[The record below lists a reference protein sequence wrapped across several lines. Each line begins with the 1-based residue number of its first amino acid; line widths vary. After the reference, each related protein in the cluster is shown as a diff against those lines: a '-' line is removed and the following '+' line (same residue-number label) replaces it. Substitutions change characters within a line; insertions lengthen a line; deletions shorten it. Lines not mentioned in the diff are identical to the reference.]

1 MSKER
6 QPTPGAQMHDLMTTL
21 YPICRSITGNG
32 VRETLRIF
40 QQQIPLTIHEVPSG
54 TPVFDWTVPDEW
66 NIHDA
71 YVANARGERVID
83 YREHSLH
90 VLNYS
95 IPFRGVLPLA
105 ELKKHL
111 HTVPDRPDWIPYK
124 TSYYSP
130 AWGFCL
136 RHNDLLKLEDGD
148 YEVVMD
154 TTLQPGSL
162 TYGELVLPG
171 ATRDEV
177 LFSTHICHPSLC
189 NDNLSANL
197 VAVWLAQYLQTIDR
211 HYTYRFLFIPGT
223 IGAITWLALHQAEL
237 PHIKHGLVLTN
248 LGDGGNFTYKK
259 TRDGDLAIDRLMQFA
274 LSENDAPH
282 RIIDFYP
289 YGYDERQYNSPGIQL
304 PVGGFFR
311 SEHNSFPEY
320 HTSGDNLSFVT
331 PAALEES
338 LEMLKRVV
346 YLLEHNR
353 HYLNLAPMGEP
364 QLGKRGIYKSI
375 SELGENGFSPMAMF
389 WVLNLS
395 DGAHDLLAIA
405 QRSGIAFDELARAAA
420 LLSDYQLLSS

>member
-1 MSKER
+1 MSNER
-6 QPTPGAQMHDLMTTL
+6 HSTSGTQMHDLMTTL
-21 YPICRSITGNG
+21 YPICRSITGDG
-32 VRETLRIF
+32 VRETLRTY

-66 NIHDA
+66 NIRDA

-83 YREHSLH
+83 FREHSLH

-95 IPFRGVLPLA
+95 IPFRGVLPLS

-111 HTVPDRPDWIPYK
+111 HTLPDRPDWIPYK

-136 RHNDLLKLEDGD
+136 RHKDLLKLEDGD

-197 VAVWLAQYLQTIDR
+197 VAVWLAQHLQTVER
-211 HYTYRFLFIPGT
+211 RYTYRFLFIPGT
-223 IGAITWLALHQAEL
+223 IGAITWLALHEAEL
-237 PHIKHGLVLTN
+237 PHIKQGLVLTN
-248 LGDGGNFTYKK
+248 LGDGGSFTYKK
-259 TRDGDLAIDRLMQFA
+259 TRAGDSEIDRLMQFA
-274 LSENDAPH
+274 LAENGAPH
-282 RIIDFYP
+282 RTIDFYP
-289 YGYDERQYNSPGIQL
+289 YGYDERQYNSPGIRL

-331 PAALEES
+331 ATALEES
-338 LEMLKRVV
+338 LEKLKRVV

-353 HYLNLAPMGEP
+353 RYVNLAPMGEP

-375 SELGENGFSPMAMF
+375 SELGENRFSPMAMF
-389 WVLNLS
+389 WVLNFS
-395 DGAHDLLAIA
+395 DGSHDLLAIA

-420 LLSDYQLLSS
+420 LLKQQGLLDG

>member
-1 MSKER
+1 MSNDR
-6 QPTPGAQMHDLMTTL
+6 QPVSGKQMHDLMTTL

-32 VRETLRIF
+32 VRETLRIY

-66 NIHDA
+66 NIRDA

-83 YREHSLH
+83 FRAHSLH

-95 IPFRGVLPLA
+95 IPFRGVLTLT

-111 HTVPDRPDWIPYK
+111 HTLPDRPDWIPYK
-124 TSYYSP
+124 TSYYNP

-136 RHNDLLKLEDGD
+136 RHNDLLTLEDGD

-171 ATRDEV
+171 ETNDEV
-177 LFSTHICHPSLC
+177 LLSTHICHPSLC

-197 VAVWLAQYLQTIDR
+197 VAVWLAQYLQTIER
-211 HYTYRFLFIPGT
+211 RYTYRFLFIPGT
-223 IGAITWLALHQAEL
+223 IGAITWLALHEAQLER
-237 PHIKHGLVLTN
+237 IKHGLVLTN
-248 LGDGGNFTYKK
+248 LGDSGSFTYKK
-259 TRDGDLAIDRLMQFA
+259 TRTGDAEIDRIMQYVVR
-274 LSENDAPH
+274 ENNAPH

-289 YGYDERQYNSPGIQL
+289 YGYDERQYNSPGILL

-320 HTSGDNLSFVT
+320 HTSGDNLSFVS
-331 PAALEES
+331 ASALEES
-338 LEMLKRVV
+338 LEKLKRAV

-353 HYLNLAPMGEP
+353 RYINLAPKGEP

-375 SELGENGFSPMAMF
+375 SELGGNGFSPMAMF
-389 WVLNLS
+389 WVLNFS
-395 DGAHDLLAIA
+395 DGEHDLLAIA
-405 QRSGIAFDELARAAA
+405 QRSGIAFDELARAVY
-420 LLSDYQLLSS
+420 LLKAHDLLTY